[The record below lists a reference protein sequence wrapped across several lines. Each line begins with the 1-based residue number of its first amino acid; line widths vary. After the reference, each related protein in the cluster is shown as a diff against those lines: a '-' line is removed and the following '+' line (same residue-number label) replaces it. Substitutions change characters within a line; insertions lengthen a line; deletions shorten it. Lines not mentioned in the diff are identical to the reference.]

1 MGERVSTTI
10 VIKPEALAEAK
21 RLASLRRVSMSRLI
35 EQVLEE
41 AIRREQWQSRS

>member
-1 MGERVSTTI
+1 MSERVSTTI
-10 VIKPEALAEAK
+10 MIKPEILAEAK

-41 AIRREQWQSRS
+41 AIENERREQ